1 MIGFVAALPRRCYPY
16 CGVLLCALA
25 FLLALLWPGGDAP
38 VIVAGLACCTAV
50 LLVVQVDFSKVG
62 TAWYLLAVGAL
73 LVALGA
79 AFNNPART
87 LGFGDVLLTLG
98 LLTLASG
105 IGLFVYAR
113 AGEGDWG
120 SVIDTAAATAA
131 AALLIWVTLLAP
143 KLDAI
148 STATGLK
155 IAAVLYCLGALAL
168 FAFMTRLVLGLR
180 AWTPS
185 AFSLCLAVCALI
197 ALAGVEAAVRL
208 NGTSGAAWAIRAL
221 QIVAFALLVACA
233 LHPSMRKLGSVAS
246 ERKQELTP
254 SRLGLL
260 TTAAMMAPVLLF
272 VQNASGAKQLD
283 ILASVVCS
291 IAVLALVITRL
302 AGLVLRQQRATR
314 RELLLRRAMRSLAS
328 TSEHDRVCEAIV
340 EAATAIAGEQG
351 RVRASLL
358 LGSGRSTLE
367 FATSGE
373 AVPGKRYESSTP
385 LTLQDDRIGELV
397 MESPR
402 PLTDETRSA
411 LKSLASQGVL
421 ALESLQRTKDL
432 LEERHELKNEL
443 QRRSHL
449 DSLTE
454 LPNRSY
460 FLERT
465 DAALEKMQRTGEPVS
480 VMIVNLDDFKTVND
494 TLGHLAGDELL
505 RAVSDRL
512 IASIRTD
519 DTCARLGSDEW
530 AILIEESPPESPT
543 AVAERIMTGLERSF
557 VLLGRHEV
565 YVHASIGSAT
575 VAPGEEIEAED
586 AAELLRN
593 AEVAMFHAKRHG
605 RTGFEIFEPAMRAAV
620 AERLA
625 LKAELERAVVAS
637 EFVIHYQPIVMLDTG
652 NICGLEALTR
662 WNHPQRGLIPPF
674 HFIPLA
680 EETGLIVPLGRFILN
695 EALRQ
700 GREWQELTGQSDLA
714 MSINLSGRQL
724 DHSTLVDDVA
734 QAIERSG
741 IDPQTVILEITETAL
756 MEDVEAAIERL
767 NELKTLGIQVA
778 IDDFGTGY
786 SSLQYLRQF
795 PADIIKVAKPF
806 VDGVVEAGSDEYR
819 IADAIV
825 RLGETFGLRA
835 LAEGI
840 ELPEQREMLRDLRC
854 ELGQGYLFSKPL
866 APAQIEALLMAP
878 DTTAFAS
885 L

>member
-1 MIGFVAALPRRCYPY
+1 MIGLVTALPRRCYPY
-16 CGVLLCALA
+16 CGVFLGALA
-25 FLLALLWPGGDAP
+25 TLLALLWPGGDAP
-38 VIVAGLACCTAV
+38 VLVAGLACSTAI
-50 LLVVQVDFSKVG
+50 LLVVRVDFTKAG
-62 TAWYLLAVGAL
+62 AAWYLLAVGVL

-79 AFNNPART
+79 ATNDPAQK
-87 LGFGDVLLTLG
+87 LGFGDVLFTAG
-98 LLTLASG
+98 LLTLAAG
-105 IGLFVYAR
+105 IVLLVVAR
-113 AGEGDWG
+113 ASDGDWG
-120 SVIDTAAATAA
+120 SVIDTAAATTA
-131 AALLIWVTLLAP
+131 AALLVWVTLLAP
-143 KLDAI
+143 KLDSG
-148 STATGLK
+148 STASGIE
-155 IAAVLYCLGALAL
+155 IATVLYCLGALAL
-168 FAFMTRLVLGLR
+168 FAATTRLVLGLR
-180 AWTPS
+180 AWTFS
-185 AFSLCLAVCALI
+185 AAMLCLGVSALI
-197 ALAGVEAAVRL
+197 ALSIVASTVRF
-208 NGTSGAAWAIRAL
+208 NGISGAAWVMRSL
-221 QIVAFALLVACA
+221 QVVAFALLLACA

-254 SRLGLL
+254 SRLVLL

-272 VQNASGAKQLD
+272 IQNARGAQRLD
-283 ILASVVCS
+283 VLASVVCS
-291 IAVLALVITRL
+291 IAVLGLVIVRL

-314 RELLLRRAMRSLAS
+314 RELVLRRAMRSLAS
-328 TSEHDRVCEAIV
+328 ASEHDRVCTAIV
-340 EAATAIAGEQG
+340 EAATAIAGEHG

-373 AVPGKRYESSTP
+373 PISGRQCESSTP

-397 MESPR
+397 LESSK
-402 PLTDETRSA
+402 PLTDETQSA

-432 LEERHELKNEL
+432 LDERQELKSEL

-449 DSLTE
+449 DVLTE
-454 LPNRSY
+454 LPNRSH

-465 DAALEKMQRTGEPVS
+465 DAALSKIQRTNEPVS

-505 RAVSDRL
+505 RSVSDRL

-530 AILIEESPPESPT
+530 AVLIEESPPESPA

-557 VLLGRHEV
+557 LLLGRHEV
-565 YVHASIGSAT
+565 FVHASIGSAT
-575 VAPGEEIEAED
+575 VAPNEEAEAED

-605 RTGFEIFEPAMRAAV
+605 RTGFEVFEPAMRAAV

-637 EFVIHYQPIVMLDTG
+637 EFVIHYQPIVMLDSG
-652 NICGLEALTR
+652 DICGLEALTR
-662 WNHPQRGLIPPF
+662 WNHPVRGLIPPF

-700 GREWQELTGQSDLA
+700 GREWQELTNQPDLV

-734 QAIERSG
+734 QAIEQAG

-756 MEDVEAAIERL
+756 MEDVEAAIGRL

-806 VDGVVEAGSDEYR
+806 VDGVVAAGSDEYR

-840 ELPEQREMLRDLRC
+840 ELPEQRAMLRDLRC
-854 ELGQGYLFSKPL
+854 ELGQGYLFSRPL
-866 APAQIEALLMAP
+866 APPEIEVLLLAP
-878 DTTAFAS
+878 GTTAFAS

>member
-1 MIGFVAALPRRCYPY
+1 MIDLVTALPRRCYPY
-16 CGVLLCALA
+16 CGVFIGA
-25 FLLALLWPGGDAP
+25 FATLLALLWPGGDAP
-38 VIVAGLACCTAV
+38 VLVAGLACSAVV
-50 LLVVQVDFSKVG
+50 LLVVRADFTKVG
-62 TAWYLLAVGAL
+62 TAWYLLAAGVL
-73 LVALGA
+73 LVALGGA
-79 AFNNPART
+79 ANNPVQK
-87 LGFGDVLLTLG
+87 LGFGDLLFIAG
-98 LLTLASG
+98 LLTLTAG
-105 IGLFVYAR
+105 IVLLVVAR
-113 AGEGDWG
+113 ASDGDWG
-120 SVIDTAAATAA
+120 SVIDTAAASVA
-131 AALLIWVTLLAP
+131 AALLVWVTLLAP
-143 KLDAI
+143 KLDSS
-148 STATGLK
+148 STASGVE
-155 IAAVLYCLGALAL
+155 IAAALYCLSALAL
-168 FAFMTRLVLGLR
+168 FAATTRLVLGLR
-180 AWTPS
+180 AWTFS
-185 AFSLCLAVCALI
+185 AALLCLSAAVLI
-197 ALAGVEAAVRL
+197 ALAVVATTARL
-208 NGTSGAAWAIRAL
+208 NEISGAAWVTRSL
-221 QIVAFALLVACA
+221 QVIAFALLAACA
-233 LHPSMRKLGSVAS
+233 LHPSMRRLGSVAS

-254 SRLGLL
+254 SRLALL
-260 TTAAMMAPVLLF
+260 TTAAMMSPVLLF
-272 VQNASGAKQLD
+272 IQNASGAKQLD
-283 ILASVVCS
+283 ILPSVACS
-291 IAVLALVITRL
+291 IAVLALVIVRL

-314 RELLLRRAMRSLAS
+314 RELVLRRAMRSLAS
-328 TSEHDRVCEAIV
+328 ASEHDRVCTAIV
-340 EAATAIAGEQG
+340 EAATAVAGEHE

-358 LGSGRSTLE
+358 LGSGRSRLE

-373 AVPGKRYESSTP
+373 PISGQQYESSTP

-397 MESPR
+397 LESAK

-432 LEERHELKNEL
+432 LDERQELKSEL

-449 DSLTE
+449 DVLTE
-454 LPNRSY
+454 LPNRSH

-465 DAALEKMQRTGEPVS
+465 DAALGKILRTDEPVS

-505 RAVSDRL
+505 RSVSDRL

-530 AILIEESPPESPT
+530 AILIEESPPESPA
-543 AVAERIMTGLERSF
+543 AVAERIMTSLERSF
-557 VLLGRHEV
+557 LLLGRHEV
-565 YVHASIGSAT
+565 FVHASIGSAT
-575 VAPGEEIEAED
+575 VVPGEEAEAED

-593 AEVAMFHAKRHG
+593 AEVAMYHAKRHG
-605 RTGFEIFEPAMRAAV
+605 RTGFEVFEPAMRAAV

-625 LKAELERAVVAS
+625 LKAELEHAVVAS
-637 EFVIHYQPIVMLDTG
+637 EFVIHYQPIVMLDSG
-652 NICGLEALTR
+652 DICGLEALTR
-662 WNHPQRGLIPPF
+662 WNHPERGLIPPF

-700 GREWQELTGQSDLA
+700 GREWQELTNQPDLA

-724 DHSTLVDDVA
+724 DHATLVDDVA
-734 QAIERSG
+734 QAIEQAG

-756 MEDVEAAIERL
+756 MEDVEAAIGRL

-840 ELPEQREMLRDLRC
+840 ELPEQRAMLRDLRC
-854 ELGQGYLFSKPL
+854 ELGQGYLFSRPL
-866 APAQIEALLMAP
+866 APPEIEALLLAP